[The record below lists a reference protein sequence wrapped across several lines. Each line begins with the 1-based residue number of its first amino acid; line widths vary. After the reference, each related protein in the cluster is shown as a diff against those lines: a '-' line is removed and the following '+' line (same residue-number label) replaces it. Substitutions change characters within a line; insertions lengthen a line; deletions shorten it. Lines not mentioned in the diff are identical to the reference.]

1 MGDLEPSGPASNFD
15 MLAASLRADA
25 ADLKT
30 FMEVL
35 ATKLADALPNMVRV
49 EREGGLFKKEHRVQA
64 IRIQIEEHGYEL
76 RRAASGIEARL
87 NHQVRGIVLKNEVMR
102 LDQWIEALSAH
113 LTRHAESSA
122 SARNALDQMVR

>member
-1 MGDLEPSGPASNFD
+1 MGDRKSGPASNFD
-15 MLAASLRADA
+15 LLAASLRADA

-35 ATKLADALPNMVRV
+35 AAKLSDALPNMVRV

-76 RRAASGIEARL
+76 RRAASAIEPRL
-87 NHQVRGIVLKNEVMR
+87 THQVRGLVLKKGVR
-102 LDQWIEALSAH
+102 GGARGIEGLPEL
-113 LTRHAESSA
+113 LTRQAENSA